1 MKLARAF
8 GLFVVAILAG
18 SFAESTVSA
27 QNLGA
32 YGCGGFAQPGWMGY
46 VHSPYAMGQIP
57 VPPYFSIHPPVYY
70 SAPVPRSYGYSPYA
84 YPGTMETPAI
94 VMPEV
99 IENPHVEQK
108 LEPAATTGMKVVQFQ
123 VINNPFVRAEL
134 KSEGQLAAKTK

>member
-8 GLFVVAILAG
+8 GLLIAAGLAG
-18 SFAESTVSA
+18 SMAATSASA
-27 QNLGA
+27 QTLGA

-46 VHSPYAMGQIP
+46 AHSPYAMGQIP
-57 VPPYFSIHPPVYY
+57 VPPYFALHPPVYY

-94 VMPEV
+94 VMPEI
-99 IENPHVEQK
+99 IENPHVEK
-108 LEPAATTGMKVVQFQ
+108 MPAPAQETNMKVVRAQ

-134 KSEGQLAAKTK
+134 QASSQVAARN